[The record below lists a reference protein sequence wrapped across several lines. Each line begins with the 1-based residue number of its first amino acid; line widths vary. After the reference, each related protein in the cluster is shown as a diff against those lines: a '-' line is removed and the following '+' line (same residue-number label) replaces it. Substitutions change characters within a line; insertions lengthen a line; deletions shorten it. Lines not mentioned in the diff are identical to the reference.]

1 MRNLSSRV
9 DGLLSNGLHFA
20 GISNGD
26 WEPKQKLYDIV
37 KKDSNYVCH
46 GRRREQGSRGDL
58 DRIRRI
64 ADEDGLRAVCLVG
77 NLQQIRIAEK
87 YLTYCEEPRNWVPNV
102 YWLYGPS
109 GAGRVNGLVKF
120 AKRMSI
126 ARTMEPSGGMV
137 MITMNM

>member
-1 MRNLSSRV
+1 MEDLKSATGSRSMLSSSSLGVKREKVRFTGKDMRKASSRV

-64 ADEDGLRAVCLVG
+64 ADEDGLRAV
-77 NLQQIRIAEK
+77 
-87 YLTYCEEPRNWVPNV
+87 
-102 YWLYGPS
+102 S
-109 GAGRVNGLVKF
+109 GWKSAADQN
-120 AKRMSI
+120 S
-126 ARTMEPSGGMV
+126 
-137 MITMNM
+137 